1 MGISLGTGSISA
13 LKLGSTSV
21 SKAYLGTTLV
31 FPEASG
37 FGTGTI
43 SNAGSIKVINNTYQ
57 ASQFSTSGSGSGA
70 LFTVTIAS
78 RSATSFTITNAGSG
92 YAVNDTVTLDLNGVS
107 FGNQPTR
114 VVLTVSTLV

>member
-43 SNAGSIKVINNTYQ
+43 SNAGSLKIINNTYPV
-57 ASQFSTSGSGSGA
+57 SYTH
-70 LFTVTIAS
+70 L
-78 RSATSFTITNAGSG
+78 
-92 YAVNDTVTLDLNGVS
+92 TL
-107 FGNQPTR
+107 PTTPY
-114 VVLTVSTLV
+114 V